1 VLEVAD
7 DQTGAAHP
15 HHDTSPN
22 DFSASREEKTLV
34 ECCEMAIVVHVFT
47 GPCVLGGLAK
57 AAGGEDSDGVSDRD
71 VYFFCF
77 PLQRTG
83 IFPSGK

>member
-22 DFSASREEKTLV
+22 DFSASREDKTLV

-57 AAGGEDSDGVSDRD
+57 AAGGEDSDGVSNHD
-71 VYFFCF
+71 VYFFLF
-77 PLQRTG
+77 RIATHG
-83 IFPSGK
+83 HIS